1 MALTIVGFHAI
12 EEVLKKGMLKGTL
25 YLLPQKKKSE
35 DLRRLASDQDLPV
48 VLADEREL
56 DAVSGGADHRGA
68 VLVLEGLPFEYQ
80 NNLTFILK
88 SLTGP
93 TALVLLLDSITDP
106 HNFGAIL
113 RTADQFQADCV
124 LVTERRAAHETQTVM
139 STSSGASSYVAI
151 VTVVNLRQAIETLKQ
166 HEFWIYGADLTGTEA
181 ASVNLKGRVALVLG
195 SEGKGIRQL
204 VRESCDGLVRIP
216 ARGHVDSFNV
226 SVAAG
231 ILMYEVRRQ
240 QGFTSK

>member
-1 MALTIVGFHAI
+1 MPTTIFGHHAI
-12 EEVLKKGMLKGTL
+12 EEILKKGALKGSL
-25 YLLPQKKKSE
+25 YLLPEKKKNE
-35 DLRRLASDQDLPV
+35 ELRALARDGGVPV

-68 VLVLEGLPFEYQ
+68 VLVLEELPFEYR
-80 NNLTFILK
+80 NNLGFILK
-88 SLTGP
+88 GLAGR
-93 TALVLLLDSITDP
+93 TALVLLLDGITDP

-113 RTADQFQADCV
+113 RTADQFRADCV

-139 STSSGASSYVAI
+139 KTSSGASSYVAL
-151 VTVVNLRQAIETLKQ
+151 VTVPNLRQAIETLKR
-166 HEFWIYGADLTGTEA
+166 HEFWAYGAD
-181 ASVNLKGRVALVLG
+181 ASGSDASALDMRGRIALILG
-195 SEGKGIRQL
+195 SEGRGMRQL

-240 QGFTSK
+240 QGFQF